1 MAEEKFSGFP
11 VKSAEFTGLEI
22 AVIGMAGR
30 FPGAQDINE
39 FWENLKNGVE
49 SIWFF
54 TDRELNEAG
63 IEPQLFQDPGYVR
76 GFGILAEVEYF
87 DSYFFGYNPREADV
101 MDPQIRKL
109 HECAWNALEDAGYC
123 PDTYEGL
130 IGLYAGA
137 SSHAF
142 WEFQAQLSGKADEI
156 GQFAAS
162 HFIDKDYLCMMV
174 SYRLNLKGPAV
185 VVQTACS
192 TSLVAIHLACQ
203 AILGGDCDMALAGG
217 VTLRTWNK
225 TGYLYREGMINS
237 PDGHCRAF
245 AAAAKGTVEG
255 EGMGMVVLKRLENA
269 IADEDHIY
277 ALVKGS
283 AINNDGI
290 RKVAFTAP
298 SIEGQAEAI
307 ITAQELA
314 DMEPESITYIET
326 HGTGTEL
333 GDPVEIEALKLAFNT
348 NKKNYCAIGSV
359 KTNLGHL
366 DITAGVAGFIKVVL
380 ALYNR
385 LLPPSLHFESANPKI
400 DFDNSPFYVNT
411 GLQEWKNPHYPL
423 RAGVSSFGIGG
434 TNAHVILEE
443 APAAQSAERMA
454 QDEDRI
460 SEGTRG
466 LAPLTD
472 EEVLGHGKDGVPLSD
487 QSPEY
492 QLILL
497 SAKTET
503 ALDKMTQ
510 NLVEYFKNNLSNHGN
525 PVNPINPGQNPGLTL
540 ADTAYTL
547 QVGRKAFKHR
557 RMLICATV
565 DEAVEILSEPTS
577 DRIYTHMKK
586 DENQDPP
593 VIFMFPGQ
601 GAQYVNMALE
611 LYQTEPIFR

>member
-1 MAEEKFSGFP
+1 MAEKKFPVSP

-22 AVIGMAGR
+22 AVIGMSGR

-63 IEPQLFQDPGYVR
+63 LEPQLFQDPGYVR

-156 GQFAAS
+156 GQFSAS
-162 HFIDKDYLCMMV
+162 HFIDKDYSCMMV

-185 VVQTACS
+185 VLQTACS

-255 EGMGMVVLKRLENA
+255 EGMGLVVLKRLENA

-283 AINNDGI
+283 AINNDGV

-380 ALYNR
+380 ALYHR
-385 LLPPSLHFESANPKI
+385 LLPPSLHFESVNPKI

-443 APAAQSAERMA
+443 APKSVIGHSSLVIGENRKER
-454 QDEDRI
+454 
-460 SEGTRG
+460 
-466 LAPLTD
+466 
-472 EEVLGHGKDGVPLSD
+472 
-487 QSPEY
+487 EY

-525 PVNPINPGQNPGLTL
+525 PVNPINPGQNPGQTL
-540 ADTAYTL
+540 ADAAYTL

-611 LYQTEPIFR
+611 LYQTEPIFREEMNRCFNILNGLLDYDIKEILYPL